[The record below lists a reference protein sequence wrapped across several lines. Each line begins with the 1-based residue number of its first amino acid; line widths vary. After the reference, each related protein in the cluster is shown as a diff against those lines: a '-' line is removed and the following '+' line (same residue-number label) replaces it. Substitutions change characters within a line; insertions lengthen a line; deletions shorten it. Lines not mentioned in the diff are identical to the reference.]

1 MPKRRSIKTS
11 SPSDFEPKR
20 KNPISLGSDSNI
32 DNDLKPLTI
41 GGIPTGLEIS
51 NDTIA
56 SNVENFVTLKE
67 KTQELN
73 VSVVKGNKIPSI
85 TDPQL
90 IFQNQ
95 SPTAEKAGLW
105 FNIYE
110 SGTSMIKASDSSGNH
125 NTILLFS
132 SDFNVVATEGLHL
145 SNNTGHLFDVGG
157 TAESGETQDVRIYNT
172 SNSNDFFKV
181 IVEDNGVT
189 TLSTTD
195 GATSG
200 TTDAG
205 HMKFEPDGSF
215 LLKEMSSAGADV
227 AGYGQLWVKNDTPNN
242 LYFVNDAGN
251 EVQITDGSSLAGGGG
266 GASALNDLSDVTYSS
281 GNLTITSLD
290 QIIAGGNLVIDVGSA
305 LTLDAADAITLNS
318 DTGYLLFMDN
328 TTYHMILDANLQ
340 TLTFY
345 EDSDINDYFQI
356 QIANAG
362 KSYIRT
368 VDSSSHAADLTFDID
383 GDAIFDMNSDASNR
397 IKFEFGQAGTDLFQ
411 IKADASF
418 NAIEMGGEDG
428 NYSLI
433 KLFGEGGSSAN
444 DYFQIF
450 VEAQGVTE
458 ISTVDSSGANGI
470 LSINPDG
477 QLRFDKPPRV
487 KEQASADADQASY
500 GQLWVKNDTPNN
512 LYFTNDAGNDVQ
524 ITNGSSLAGGG
535 GGGGTDTWAPQ
546 WSTRW
551 YVRYGYYYFP
561 HTTYGPNFYNW
572 SSASVSALTSWN
584 DSYHPC
590 IVVPKNLSV
599 KSYHLHG
606 NFTATNTYVLC
617 IKKGTPTYGTAGNT
631 SLSTLGT
638 EQTLVVSTANIYE
651 KIEETGLS
659 VSLSAGDIIIPT
671 LRRTTNTS
679 SSSYS
684 FCEGVLNIV
693 GEYT

>member
-1 MPKRRSIKTS
+1 MPKKRSILS
-11 SPSDFEPKR
+11 SNPSDFEPKR

-41 GGIPTGLEIS
+41 GGVATGLEIS

-125 NTILLFS
+125 NTMLLFT

-281 GNLTITSLD
+281 GDLTITNLD
-290 QIIAGGNLVIDVGSA
+290 QIITSGNLVLDVGSA
-305 LTLDAADAITLNS
+305 LTLDVADAITLNS
-318 DTGYLLFMDN
+318 DTGYMIFMDGL
-328 TTYHMILDANLQ
+328 TYHMVLDANLQ

-345 EDSDINDYFQI
+345 EDSDISDYFQI

-362 KSYIRT
+362 QSYIRT
-368 VDSSSHAADLTFDID
+368 VDSDAQTAHLNIVPD
-383 GDAIFDMNSDASNR
+383 GKFIMEMNAMD
-397 IKFEFGQAGTDLFQ
+397 
-411 IKADASF
+411 
-418 NAIEMGGEDG
+418 GEDDAWAITNNG
-428 NYSLI
+428 INMMTFKS
-433 KLFGEGGSSAN
+433 EGGAEN
-444 DYFQIF
+444 FLKIYEAGGTNADH
-450 VEAQGVTE
+450 VEIEVQ
-458 ISTVDSSGANGI
+458 ANGETYI
-470 LSINPDG
+470 KTDDAAGAEAHLNIQPDG
-477 QLRFDKPPRV
+477 QLRMQKSVRI
-487 KEQASADADQASY
+487 KEQASADADQANF
-500 GQLWVKNDTPNN
+500 GQLWVKSDTPNN

-535 GGGGTDTWAPQ
+535 GGGGTDTWNWQ
-546 WSTRW
+546 QSMRW
-551 YVRYGYYYFP
+551 YTRYGYYYSP
-561 HTTYGPNFYNW
+561 STTYGATYYNW
-572 SSASVSALTSWN
+572 SSGFLSALTSWN
-584 DSYHPC
+584 DAYNPC
-590 IVVPKNLSV
+590 IVVPKDMSI
-599 KSYHLHG
+599 KSYHLYG
-606 NFTATNTYVLC
+606 NFSATNTYVLC
-617 IKKGTPTYGTAGNT
+617 IKKGTPSYGSAGNT
-631 SLSTLGT
+631 SLSTLGS
-638 EQTLVVSTANIYE
+638 EQTLVVGTSAIYV
-651 KIEETGLS
+651 KMEETGLS

-671 LRRTTNTS
+671 LRRTTNTGS
-679 SSSYS
+679 SAYA
-684 FCEGVLNIV
+684 FLEGVLNII

>member
-73 VSVVKGNKIPSI
+73 VSVIKGNKIPSLGE
-85 TDPQL
+85 PQI
-90 IFQNQ
+90 IFQN
-95 SPTAEKAGLW
+95 SNATDNSSGLW
-105 FNIYE
+105 
-110 SGTSMIKASDSSGNH
+110 
-125 NTILLFS
+125 L
-132 SDFNVVATEGLHL
+132 NV
-145 SNNTGHLFDVGG
+145 F
-157 TAESGETQDVRIYNT
+157 
-172 SNSNDFFKV
+172 
-181 IVEDNGVT
+181 
-189 TLSTTD
+189 TD
-195 GATSG
+195 GTTFLKANDSQFAIAG
-200 TTDAG
+200 TLI
-205 HMKFEPDGSF
+205 SF
-215 LLKEMSSAGADV
+215 ITGSSAGEDFLIKSGTFSSNTNILRVDNGGSIFLVESASAASDD

-242 LYFVNDAGN
+242 LYFTNDAGN
-251 EVQITDGSSLAGGGG
+251 DVQITNGSSLAGGG

-281 GNLTITSLD
+281 GDLTITSLD
-290 QIIAGGNLVIDVGSA
+290 KIIASTA
-305 LTLDAADAITLNS
+305 LTIQ
-318 DTGYLLFMDN
+318 
-328 TTYHMILDANLQ
+328 TT
-340 TLTFY
+340 
-345 EDSDINDYFQI
+345 DS
-356 QIANAG
+356 G
-362 KSYIRT
+362 G
-368 VDSSSHAADLTFDID
+368 HASDLTFDID
-383 GDAIFDMNSDASNR
+383 GDAIFDMNSNPDNR
-397 IKFEFGQAGTDLFQ
+397 IKFQFGQAGTDLFQ

-477 QLRFDKPPRV
+477 QLRFEKPPRV

-535 GGGGTDTWAPQ
+535 GGGTDTWNWQ
-546 WSTRW
+546 QSMRW
-551 YVRYGYYYFP
+551 YTRYGYYYFP
-561 HTTYGPNFYNW
+561 NTTYGATFYNW
-572 SSASVSALTSWN
+572 SSASTSALTSWN
-584 DSYHPC
+584 DAYNPC
-590 IVVPKNLSV
+590 IVVPKDMSI
-599 KSYHLHG
+599 KSYHLYG
-606 NFTATNTYVLC
+606 NFSSTNTYVLC
-617 IKKGTPTYGTAGNT
+617 IKKGTPSYGSAGNT
-631 SLSTLGT
+631 SLSTLGS
-638 EQTLVVSTANIYE
+638 EQTLVVGTSAIYV

-671 LRRTTNTS
+671 LRRTTNTGS
-679 SSSYS
+679 SAYA
-684 FCEGVLNIV
+684 FLEGVLNII
-693 GEYT
+693 GEYS

>member
-73 VSVVKGNKIPSI
+73 VSVIKGNKIPSLGE
-85 TDPQL
+85 PQI
-90 IFQNQ
+90 IFQN
-95 SPTAEKAGLW
+95 SNATDNSSGLW
-105 FNIYE
+105 
-110 SGTSMIKASDSSGNH
+110 
-125 NTILLFS
+125 L
-132 SDFNVVATEGLHL
+132 NV
-145 SNNTGHLFDVGG
+145 F
-157 TAESGETQDVRIYNT
+157 
-172 SNSNDFFKV
+172 
-181 IVEDNGVT
+181 
-189 TLSTTD
+189 TD
-195 GATSG
+195 GTTFLKANDSQFAIAG
-200 TTDAG
+200 TLI
-205 HMKFEPDGSF
+205 SF
-215 LLKEMSSAGADV
+215 ITGSSAGEDFLIKSGTFSSNTNILRVDNGGSIFLVESASAASDD

-242 LYFVNDAGN
+242 LYFTNDAGN
-251 EVQITDGSSLAGGGG
+251 DVQITNGSSLAGGG

-281 GNLTITSLD
+281 GDLTITSLD
-290 QIIAGGNLVIDVGSA
+290 KIIASTA
-305 LTLDAADAITLNS
+305 LTIQ
-318 DTGYLLFMDN
+318 
-328 TTYHMILDANLQ
+328 TT
-340 TLTFY
+340 
-345 EDSDINDYFQI
+345 DS
-356 QIANAG
+356 G
-362 KSYIRT
+362 G
-368 VDSSSHAADLTFDID
+368 HASDLTFDID
-383 GDAIFDMNSDASNR
+383 GDAIFDMNSNPDNR
-397 IKFEFGQAGTDLFQ
+397 IKFQFGQAGTDLFQ

-535 GGGGTDTWAPQ
+535 GGGTDTWNWQ
-546 WSTRW
+546 QSMRW
-551 YVRYGYYYFP
+551 YTRYGYYYFP
-561 HTTYGPNFYNW
+561 NTTYGATFYNW
-572 SSASVSALTSWN
+572 SSASTSALTSWN
-584 DSYHPC
+584 DAYNPC
-590 IVVPKNLSV
+590 IVVPKDMSI
-599 KSYHLHG
+599 KSYHLYG
-606 NFTATNTYVLC
+606 NFSSTNTYVLC
-617 IKKGTPTYGTAGNT
+617 IKKGTPSYGSAGNT
-631 SLSTLGT
+631 SLSTLGS
-638 EQTLVVSTANIYE
+638 EQTLVVGTSAIYV

-671 LRRTTNTS
+671 LRRTTNTGS
-679 SSSYS
+679 SAYA
-684 FCEGVLNIV
+684 FLEGVLNII
-693 GEYT
+693 GEYS